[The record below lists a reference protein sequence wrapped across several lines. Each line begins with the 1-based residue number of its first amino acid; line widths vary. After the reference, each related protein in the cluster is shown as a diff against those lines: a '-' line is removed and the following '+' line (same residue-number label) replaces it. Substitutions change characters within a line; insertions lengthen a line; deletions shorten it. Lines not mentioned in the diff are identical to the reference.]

1 MPNNFLLQVAVMAA
15 VTYLIRAVPLALCRG
30 QLQSRWLRDFLYYVP
45 YAVLGAMTFPTVF
58 SSTASP
64 LSALLGVAVGIAL
77 AWMEKGLL
85 TVAAAA
91 CAAVFLAERLL

>member
-1 MPNNFLLQVAVMAA
+1 
-15 VTYLIRAVPLALCRG
+15 
-30 QLQSRWLRDFLYYVP
+30 
-45 YAVLGAMTFPTVF
+45 MTFPTVF

-85 TVAAAA
+85 TVAVAA
-91 CAAVFLAERLL
+91 CAAVFLAERFL

>member
-1 MPNNFLLQVAVMAA
+1 MPDRFLAQVAVMAV

-30 QLQSRWLRDFLYYVP
+30 QLRSRWLFYVP
-45 YAVLGAMTFPTVF
+45 YAVLGAMTFPAVL
-58 SSTASP
+58 SATASP
-64 LSALLGVAVGIAL
+64 LSALCGVAAGMAL
-77 AWMEKGLL
+77 AWREKGLL

>member
-1 MPNNFLLQVAVMAA
+1 MPDRVLAQVAVMAV

-30 QLQSRWLRDFLYYVP
+30 QLRSRWLRDFLFYVP
-45 YAVLGAMTFPTVF
+45 YAVLGAMTFPAVL
-58 SSTASP
+58 SATASP
-64 LSALLGVAVGIAL
+64 LSALCGVAVGMAL
-77 AWMEKGLL
+77 AWREKGLL